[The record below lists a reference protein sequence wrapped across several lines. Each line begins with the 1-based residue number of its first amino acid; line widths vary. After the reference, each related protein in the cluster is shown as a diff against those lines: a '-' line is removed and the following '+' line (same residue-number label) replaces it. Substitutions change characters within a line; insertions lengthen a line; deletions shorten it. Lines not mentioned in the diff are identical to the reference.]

1 MKYYVYVSDTKINML
16 YDQIP
21 SRLRDK
27 LATELKID
35 LKFLSTTLSQE
46 PSERTRFAKLQ
57 LVTDFIKRNYNIGT
71 VNNPEFFFQGDMKLR
86 WGPLISYATEIV
98 FFGGMTKRTI
108 LGLAGSMKHVIGEV
122 GASKPGLPSRSG
134 SEPPR
139 ILGALRDNLRKS
151 SKLDYWSGGVSGL
164 PVLDEGLYDI
174 AYAARTIKGPEQRL
188 EFLAKRLLE
197 GDEPSKRR
205 DLFGRTG
212 KRVLLGSPIYVA
224 LTE

>member
-1 MKYYVYVSDTKINML
+1 MKYYVYISDTKVNML
-16 YDQIP
+16 CDQIP
-21 SRLRDK
+21 SQLRDK

-46 PSERTRFAKLQ
+46 PLERTRYAKLQ
-57 LVTDFIKRNYNIGT
+57 LVIDFIRRNYKIGT
-71 VNNPEFFFQGDMKLR
+71 VDNPEFFFQGEMKLR
-86 WGPLISYATEIV
+86 WGSLISYATEIV
-98 FFGGMTKRTI
+98 FFGGMTKQTI
-108 LGLAGSMKHVIGEV
+108 LGMAGSMKHVIGEV
-122 GASKPGLPSRSG
+122 GASKPELPPRSG

-139 ILGALRDNLRKS
+139 ILETLRDNLRKP
-151 SKLDYWSGGVSGL
+151 SKPNYWSGNPGL

-197 GDEPSKRR
+197 GDEPTKRR
-205 DLFGRTG
+205 DLFGGTG

-224 LTE
+224 LAE